1 MKNINKQEAAYF
13 PPQIQITTLR
23 TEGIVCASK
32 TSSHEVW
39 DEEDLSS
46 L

>member
-1 MKNINKQEAAYF
+1 MKQINKQGAVYF
-13 PPQIQITTLR
+13 PPQIQVITLR